1 MQDSALVAKKHDLLA
16 TINQQLSCSLSQMV
30 DLNGGMS
37 SFAKELATWCYGLCL
52 LWISIIKWW
61 HLLIF

>member
-52 LWISIIKWW
+52 L
-61 HLLIF
+61 